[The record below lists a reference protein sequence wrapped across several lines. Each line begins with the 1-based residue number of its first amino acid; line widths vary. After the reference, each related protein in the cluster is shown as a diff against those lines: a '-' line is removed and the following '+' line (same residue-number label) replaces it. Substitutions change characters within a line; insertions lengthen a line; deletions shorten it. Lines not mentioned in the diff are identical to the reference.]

1 MFMQTRNLRS
11 RAGVLTKQALHVSQV
26 SSGVVYEGVFHGAQL
41 DGPQVDFSLK
51 MARVV
56 AGQPAEPA
64 PAEQGL
70 PAGWH
75 RTLHLPLADIAQITA
90 SDVRLGAEDLGGLA
104 ASDELV
110 GFGTDAAISR
120 GRGG

>member
-1 MFMQTRNLRS
+1 MMLS
-11 RAGVLTKQALHVSQV
+11 DMWSDALVAADEAGARVAQV
-26 SSGVVYEGVFHGAQL
+26 RDGVAYEGVFHGAAL
-41 DGPQVDFSLK
+41 DGPDPGLTLR

-56 AGQPAEPA
+56 EGKPAADAVPEP
-64 PAEQGL
+64 GL

-75 RTLHLPLADIAQITA
+75 RSLKLPLGDVVQLTA
-90 SDVRLGAEDLGGLA
+90 SDVRLGAEDLGGMVA
-104 ASDELV
+104 NDDLV